1 MKSALYQQLGRVAQ
15 ALASGSRLRSV
26 TDLAEALAY
35 VTEPGAGGTDV
46 LFFSLLEP
54 ASRE

>member
-1 MKSALYQQLGRVAQ
+1 VAE
-15 ALASGSRLRSV
+15 
-26 TDLAEALAY
+26 LAEALAY
-35 VTEPGAGGTDV
+35 VAQPGAGGTDV